1 MIIGSEHYITF
12 DGRYF
17 DFAGNC
23 TYLLAKD
30 FVHDTFAVLV
40 KYDRQDEKI
49 THKIIV
55 LIGSNAVELDLFN
68 DVSKIYYCMIKMKLK
83 LQSVSTK
90 IIILITIILLL
101 KEVFVSNTSGFFKF
115 MKAKIK

>member
-1 MIIGSEHYITF
+1 MIIGSQHYITF

-23 TYLLAKD
+23 TYLLVKD

-40 KYDRQDEKI
+40 KYDQQDEEI

-55 LIGSNAVELDLFN
+55 LIGENAIELDLFN
-68 DVSKIYYCMIKMKLK
+68 DVSRIYYYTLNLNKNF
-83 LQSVSTK
+83 T
-90 IIILITIILLL
+90 
-101 KEVFVSNTSGFFKF
+101 F
-115 MKAKIK
+115 

>member
-1 MIIGSEHYITF
+1 MIIGSQHYVTF

-40 KYDRQDEKI
+40 KYNTETEKI
-49 THKIIV
+49 THQIIV
-55 LIGSNAVELDLFN
+55 LIENNAIELDLFN
-68 DVSKIYYCMIKMKLK
+68 DVSKLLHNTIFYIKN
-83 LQSVSTK
+83 
-90 IIILITIILLL
+90 
-101 KEVFVSNTSGFFKF
+101 F
-115 MKAKIK
+115 